1 MPYDANKSGSD
12 QPAMDPGPS
21 QSSHRS
27 NPFFQFVDPAAYR
40 QLVERAVGGTEPG
53 RLVTPL
59 SRLHER
65 KGAGPTG
72 LGRAWDEDLADDA
85 V

>member
-12 QPAMDPGPS
+12 QPATDTEPT
-21 QSSHRS
+21 QSANGF
-27 NPFFQFVDPAAYR
+27 NPFLQFVDPAAYR
-40 QLVERAVGGTEPG
+40 QLVEQATGSTEPG

-65 KGAGPTG
+65 KGGPAG
-72 LGRAWDEDLADDA
+72 LGRAWDEELADDA
-85 V
+85 A

>member
-12 QPAMDPGPS
+12 QPATDPGPN
-21 QSSHRS
+21 QSPPVS
-27 NPFFQFVDPAAYR
+27 NPFLQFVDPAAYR
-40 QLVERAVGGTEPG
+40 QLVERAVGSAEPG

-65 KGAGPTG
+65 KGGPSG
-72 LGRAWDEDLADDA
+72 LGRAWDEELADDT

>member
-12 QPAMDPGPS
+12 QPTMDAESTESAHP
-21 QSSHRS
+21 S
-27 NPFFQFVDPAAYR
+27 NPFLQFVDPAAYR
-40 QLVERAVGGTEPG
+40 QLVERALVTREPG

-65 KGAGPTG
+65 KGGPSG
-72 LGRAWDEDLADDA
+72 LGRAWDEELADDG

>member
-1 MPYDANKSGSD
+1 MPYDANKSGPD
-12 QPAMDPGPS
+12 QPATDTGPS
-21 QSSHRS
+21 ESAPGS
-27 NPFFQFVDPAAYR
+27 NPFLQFVDPAAYR
-40 QLVERAVGGTEPG
+40 QLVERAVRSQEPG

-65 KGAGPTG
+65 KGGSSG
-72 LGRAWDEDLADDA
+72 LGRAWDEELADDA

>member
-12 QPAMDPGPS
+12 QPPMDSGQT
-21 QSSHRS
+21 QSASPS
-27 NPFFQFVDPAAYR
+27 NPFLQFVDPAAYR
-40 QLVERAVGGTEPG
+40 QAVERAVGSTEPG

-65 KGAGPTG
+65 KGGPTG
-72 LGRAWDEDLADDA
+72 LGRAWDEELADDA

>member
-12 QPAMDPGPS
+12 QPATEPPPS
-21 QSSHRS
+21 QSPQVS
-27 NPFFQFVDPAAYR
+27 NPFLQFVDPAAYR
-40 QLVERAVGGTEPG
+40 QLVERAAGRTEPG

-65 KGAGPTG
+65 KGGPSG
-72 LGRAWDEDLADDA
+72 LGRAWDEELADDA

>member
-1 MPYDANKSGSD
+1 MPYEANKSGSD
-12 QPAMDPGPS
+12 QPTMDAGPTES
-21 QSSHRS
+21 AHRS

-40 QLVERAVGGTEPG
+40 QLVERARETTEPG

-65 KGAGPTG
+65 KGGPSG
-72 LGRAWDEDLADDA
+72 LGRAWDEELADDTL
-85 V
+85 